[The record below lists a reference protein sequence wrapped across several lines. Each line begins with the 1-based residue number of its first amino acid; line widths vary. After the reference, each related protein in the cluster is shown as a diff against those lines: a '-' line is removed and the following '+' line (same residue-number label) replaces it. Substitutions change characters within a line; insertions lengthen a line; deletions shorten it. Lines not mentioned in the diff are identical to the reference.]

1 MKSAVEWY
9 KNELNKIELTYMN
22 KVIDRKEYMDLKSKA
37 FEQAKE
43 MEKQQ
48 IIDAFNEA
56 EDKCEYFIEE
66 HAYQRYYRLSEQ
78 YYNETFKSE

>member
-1 MKSAVEWY
+1 MKTAVEW
-9 KNELNKIELTYMN
+9 LVGQL
-22 KVIDRKEYMDLKSKA
+22 KEYNHLSYDEQSWI

-78 YYNETFKSE
+78 YYNQTFKNTNK